1 MPRKQTGPPPEVGRA
16 FVAVRPPDEVLDAV
30 EQLLAPARKVMVG
43 PRWAGRDQWHVTLQF
58 LGPVA
63 TLAPVVDGL
72 SAAVGGLAPFRFQL
86 GGSGAFPNSRRA
98 QVIWIGAEDGS
109 GPMAAVAGATNAGLA
124 PLGYEAETRPFHSHL
139 TVARL
144 RDPADVTPV
153 VTTLGDEPVGEPWTV
168 EEIILYQSRL
178 SPSGSSYS
186 MLARLPLRG

>member
-1 MPRKQTGPPPEVGRA
+1 VGRA
-16 FVAVRPPDEVLDAV
+16 FVAVRPPESVLEAV
-30 EQLLAPARKVMVG
+30 EECLSPARKVMVG

-63 TLAPVVDGL
+63 TLAPVVAGL
-72 SAAVGGLAPFRFQL
+72 TEAVVDLAPFRFQL

-98 QVIWIGAEDGS
+98 RVIWIGATEGA
-109 GPMAAVAGATNAGLA
+109 GPMAAVAGAVNAGLA
-124 PLGYEAETRPFHSHL
+124 PLGYEAETRPFRSHL

-144 RDPADVTPV
+144 RDQADVAPV
-153 VTTLGDEPVGEPWTV
+153 VAALGDGLVGEPWTV

-186 MLARLPLRG
+186 ELARLPLGG